1 MAPIL
6 RLLIRSLCCHLSF
19 LTFLLRRRINLL
31 RNRLINFTAIL
42 ALVDNLIIVVLITLL
57 VVVIV
62 IVTEALRSCL
72 HLLLPLIIIISHIPI
87 ILIKEVILVVNGSS
101 VLALITVHIHNG
113 SVIRVISIIN
123 QTNIVLSSS
132 TNQATPKARTM
143 AHNFGGR
150 TILLH
155 VRS

>member
-6 RLLIRSLCCHLSF
+6 RLLISSLCRHLSF
-19 LTFLLRRRINLL
+19 LAFLLRRCINLL

-62 IVTEALRSCL
+62 IVAEALRSRL

-87 ILIKEVILVVNGSS
+87 ILIKEVILVVYGCSI
-101 VLALITVHIHNG
+101 LALITVHIHNG
-113 SVIRVISIIN
+113 SVIRVISIMN
-123 QTNIVLSSS
+123 QTNIVLSSG
-132 TNQATPKARTM
+132 TDQTTAKARTM

>member
-19 LTFLLRRRINLL
+19 LTFLLRRCINLL

-62 IVTEALRSCL
+62 IVAEALRSRL

-101 VLALITVHIHNG
+101 VLALITVHIHYG

-123 QTNIVLSSS
+123 QANIVLPSG
-132 TNQATPKARTM
+132 TNQTTSKARTM